1 MTRVCWT
8 SRSASRSDRI
18 SPDDRGWRGQL
29 RRSVLVSSHPPSTIS
44 RLRGWRFALL
54 IAAALATACET
65 TPEVVPVDDPERVW
79 AERQAV
85 LAGVVEWTAIGKLG
99 LQSAQDSWSAGLS
112 WHQLPDS
119 FAIRLS
125 GPLGQRL
132 MELSG
137 SPGLVEMRTADA
149 VYRAPS
155 AEELMQT
162 HAGWQVPLS
171 GLRHWILGLPD
182 PEAPV
187 GALELDPAGRIASL
201 EQLGW
206 RIRYDRYGEFDGVV
220 LPTKLTLENARVRA
234 RLVVRSWRTAPAS
247 T

>member
-1 MTRVCWT
+1 VN
-8 SRSASRSDRI
+8 SA
-18 SPDDRGWRGQL
+18 PA
-29 RRSVLVSSHPPSTIS
+29 TITS
-44 RLRGWRFALL
+44 RLRGLRIALL
-54 IAAALATACET
+54 AAAALMTACET

-79 AERQAV
+79 AARQTV
-85 LAGVVEWTAIGKLG
+85 LASVVEWTAVGKLG
-99 LQSAQDSWSAGLS
+99 LQSAEDSWSAGLD

-125 GPLGQRL
+125 GPLGQGL

-137 SPGLVEMRTADA
+137 SPGLVEMRTADD
-149 VYRAPS
+149 VYRARS

-171 GLRHWILGLPD
+171 GLRHWILGRPD
-182 PEAPV
+182 PDAPV
-187 GALELDPAGRIASL
+187 GELELDAAGRIASL
-201 EQLGW
+201 RQLGW
-206 RIRYDRYGEFDGVV
+206 QIRYDRYGEFDGIV

-234 RLVVRSWRTAPAS
+234 KLVVRSWRTGPAS